1 MDRRGFLQRLG
12 AAAAAMVAATQSGE
26 IAASLVAAPKV
37 MDGPAPRRLCEA
49 QQAVIDVLKECRI
62 ISCEQIG
69 RVAGYPEYR
78 VTYRKGKGPGLT
90 GYVETLADIGLPK
103 AITVSCVSEV
113 DVFDVSTFDSQF
125 TPEQSP
131 FAIERDNPTYEIE
144 VVWLVP

>member
-1 MDRRGFLQRLG
+1 
-12 AAAAAMVAATQSGE
+12 MVAAAQSGG

-62 ISCEQIG
+62 ISCEKID

-78 VTYRKGKGPGLT
+78 VTYRRGKGPGLT
-90 GYVETLADIGLPK
+90 GYVETLADVGVPK
-103 AITVSCVSEV
+103 AITVSCVSEAGV
-113 DVFDVSTFDSQF
+113 LRLG
-125 TPEQSP
+125 SP
-131 FAIERDNPTYEIE
+131 FATKQSELTYEIE